1 MYKEVGL
8 VLAGAL
14 CFDLGVV
21 LVPAKAADEISLN
34 FAKIETLS
42 ANQEYL
48 KIKMDDVLVSS
59 KACTSNKGTLVDF
72 KGTKYCQTPKQAG
85 SLPSSTQKR

>member
-8 VLAGAL
+8 VLAGVV

-21 LVPAKAADEISLN
+21 VVPARAADEISLN

-42 ANQEYL
+42 ANQDYL
-48 KIKMDDVLVSS
+48 KIKLDDVLVSS
-59 KACTSNKGTLVDF
+59 KACTSSKGTLVEF
-72 KGTKYCQTPKQAG
+72 KGTKYCQTPKQPVGA
-85 SLPSSTQKR
+85 SSSQKK

>member
-21 LVPAKAADEISLN
+21 VVPARAQDST
-34 FAKIETLS
+34 FMKIENLS
-42 ANQEYL
+42 PSQEYL

-59 KACTSNKGTLVDF
+59 KACVSNKGTLVEF
-72 KGTKYCQTPKQAG
+72 KGTKYCQSAQKTG
-85 SLPSSTQKR
+85 TLPSNQKK